1 MLDDANGD
9 LRPEDFPQSDF
20 AAHSTSGSGS
30 RADSTDDPEPA
41 DSGPVR
47 ADDAVLDGEALDALW
62 DFGDPA
68 GSETRFRHRLSDL
81 PPGSHAAAE
90 LRTQLARAMGLQG
103 RFDEAAAQLDEVAA
117 TLGDGPSDPDDRP
130 VLRARLD
137 LERGRVLNSGG
148 APQDAVPF
156 FRRALDGAT
165 AAGDDFLAADAAHML
180 AIADHDNADD
190 WTRRGLAV
198 VDASSDARTARWAG
212 SLHNNLGWSLHDAG
226 KFDEALDEFHGALD
240 AYRAAGTDEQVRVAR
255 WAIARC
261 LRSLRRYDEALAIQT
276 ELAEGPSDGYVDEEI
291 GELLLAMGRAA
302 EARPHFAVAAE
313 KLGADEWLVSHEAE
327 RLERLRLLGGP
338 DQH

>member
-1 MLDDANGD
+1 VTA
-9 LRPEDFPQSDF
+9 
-20 AAHSTSGSGS
+20 
-30 RADSTDDPEPA
+30 DDPA
-41 DSGPVR
+41 LDS
-47 ADDAVLDGEALDALW
+47 EALDALW

-68 GSETRFRHRLSDL
+68 GSETRFRQRLSDM
-81 PPGSHAAAE
+81 PPGSHAAEE

-117 TLGDGPSDPDDRP
+117 TLGDDPGDLDDRP

-148 APQDAVPF
+148 APQDAVPL

-180 AIADHDNADD
+180 AIADRDNADD

-198 VDASSDARTARWAG
+198 VNASSHARTARWAG

-261 LRSLRRYDEALAIQT
+261 LRSLRRYDEALTIQT
-276 ELAEGPSDGYVDEEI
+276 ELSEGPSDGYVDEEI
-291 GELLLAMGRAA
+291 GELLLATGRGA

-327 RLERLRLLGGP
+327 RLERLRILGGL
-338 DQH
+338 DQQ